1 MATEKPWGQGFV
13 SSAVLIELE
22 KNAGKSHKFCEGGIA
37 ELLPKIMER
46 TEQKYNSIDGNS
58 YLSERA
64 SVAPYLRKCGN
75 LPLREILVI
84 T

>member
-22 KNAGKSHKFCEGGIA
+22 KNAGKSHEFCEGGIA

-58 YLSERA
+58 YLMFVAKFHAGARA
-64 SVAPYLRKCGN
+64 YPIPKKMW
-75 LPLREILVI
+75 
-84 T
+84 